1 MISLAYGFDEAKNK
15 QDVYTESEVLP
26 VVHTEFDPLIE
37 AKQDQHLTRT
47 ATLLSSGW
55 SNKQQTLTIAGVT
68 ATNTVF
74 VAAVPASQGLYSGYG
89 IICTGQGNGT
99 LTFSCD
105 YVPDQ
110 NINVNIVIFGLGA

>member
-1 MISLAYGFDEAKNK
+1 MAYGFGTGKNK
-15 QDVYTESEVLP
+15 EPVYTTDELLP
-26 VVHTEFDPLIE
+26 VVHTEFDPLIA
-37 AKQDQHLTRT
+37 AKQDQHLVRN

-55 SNKQQTLTIAGVT
+55 SSKSQTVSIEGVT

-89 IICTGQGNGT
+89 IVCTAQGNGT

-110 NINVNIVIFGLGA
+110 NININVVILGLGA

>member
-1 MISLAYGFDEAKNK
+1 MAYGFGTGKNK
-15 QDVYTESEVLP
+15 ENVYTTSELLP
-26 VVHTEFDPLIE
+26 VVHTEFDPLIA

-55 SNKQQTLTIAGVT
+55 SNKQQTVSVAGVT

-74 VAAVPASQGLYSGYG
+74 VSATAASLGLYSSYD
-89 IICTGQGNGT
+89 IVCTAQGNGT
-99 LTFSCD
+99 LTFSCG

-110 NINVNIVIFGLGA
+110 NINLNIVILGVGTV

>member
-1 MISLAYGFDEAKNK
+1 MAYGFDNAKNK
-15 QDVYTESEVLP
+15 ADVYTQAETATAMHSI
-26 VVHTEFDPLIE
+26 FDPMIA

-47 ATLLSSGW
+47 ATLLSTGW
-55 SNKQQTLTIAGVT
+55 SSKSQTVSVAGVT

-89 IICTGQGNGT
+89 IVCTAQGNGT

-110 NINVNIVIFGLGA
+110 NINVNVVIFGLGA